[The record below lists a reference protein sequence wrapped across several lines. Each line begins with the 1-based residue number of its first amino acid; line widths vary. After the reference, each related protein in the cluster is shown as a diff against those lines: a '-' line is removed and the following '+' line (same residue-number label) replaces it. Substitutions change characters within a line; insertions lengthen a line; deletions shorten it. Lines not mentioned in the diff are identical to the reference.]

1 MIEITINEQP
11 RNVELGITLAQ
22 LLTELQIVSPAI
34 AVEVN
39 QQLRP
44 RDQFENTILEAGD
57 ILEIVTL
64 VGGG

>member
-11 RNVELGITLAQ
+11 RNVVEGISLTQ
-22 LLTELQIVSPAI
+22 LLAELKIVSPAI

-44 RDQFENTILEAGD
+44 RDQFNSTTLEAGD
-57 ILEIVTL
+57 VVEIVTL

>member
-11 RNVELGITLAQ
+11 RSVAQGITLAQ
-22 LLTELQIVSPAI
+22 LLVQLEILSPAI

-39 QQLRP
+39 QSLRP
-44 RDQFENTILEAGD
+44 RDQFDSTVLEAGEV
-57 ILEIVTL
+57 LEIVTL

>member
-1 MIEITINEQP
+1 MIEITINEQL
-11 RNVELGITLAQ
+11 RKVEPEITLAQ
-22 LLTELQIVSPAI
+22 LLSELKIVSPAI

-44 RDQFENTILEAGD
+44 RDQFESTILKAGD
-57 ILEIVTL
+57 VLEIVTL

>member
-11 RNVELGITLAQ
+11 RSVELGITLAQ
-22 LLTELQIVSPAI
+22 LLIELKIVSPAI

-44 RDQFENTILEAGD
+44 RNQFESTNLEAGD
-57 ILEIVTL
+57 VVEIVTL

>member
-1 MIEITINEQP
+1 VIEIIVNEEP
-11 RNVELGITLAQ
+11 RNVAPGTTLAQ
-22 LLTELQIVSPAI
+22 LLVQLEILSPAI

-44 RDQFENTILEAGD
+44 RDQFDGTVLDAGD
-57 ILEIVTL
+57 IIEIVTL

>member
-11 RNVELGITLAQ
+11 RSVAQGITLAQ
-22 LLTELQIVSPAI
+22 LLVQLEILSPAI

-39 QQLRP
+39 QSLRP
-44 RDQFENTILEAGD
+44 RDQFDSTVLEAGD
-57 ILEIVTL
+57 VLEIVTL

>member
-1 MIEITINEQP
+1 VIEITINEQP
-11 RNVELGITLAQ
+11 RKVEPEISLAQ
-22 LLTELQIVSPAI
+22 LLIELKIVSPAI

-44 RDQFENTILEAGD
+44 RDQFESTILKAGD
-57 ILEIVTL
+57 VLEIVTL